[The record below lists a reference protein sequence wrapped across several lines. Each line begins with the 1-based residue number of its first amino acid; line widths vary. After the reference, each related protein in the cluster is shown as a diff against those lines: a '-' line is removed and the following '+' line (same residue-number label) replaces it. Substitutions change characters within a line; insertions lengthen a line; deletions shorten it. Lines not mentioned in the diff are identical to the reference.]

1 MPTRLLR
8 WRASA
13 SSSSFAKSSPSTRT
27 IPPVGRSRPATTLR
41 SVDLPEPDGPITATN
56 SPGRIPSVTPA
67 SAATV
72 AWPDAYVRSRPSA
85 STARGAFTV
94 VKSAR
99 RVRPS
104 ARAGD
109 QARDAE
115 AHSERRRDLLR
126 RRRLVY
132 RGGRGA
138 QYRSSAVGDP
148 FQIRRAQPLAHTYDR
163 SDPHVHRGRRA
174 HCDRR
179 GAARPH
185 SRRDRAD
192 PERDASLARG
202 EAGKEHDALVHP
214 RARGDADRGLAPAAD
229 EDRGDGHGEEPG
241 GQCDEVRKGRGAA

>member
-13 SSSSFAKSSPSTRT
+13 SSSSFARSSPSTRT
-27 IPPVGRSRPATTLR
+27 VPPVGRSRPATTL
-41 SVDLPEPDGPITATN
+41 SNVDLPEPDGPITATN
-56 SPGRIPSVTPA
+56 SPRRIPSVTPA

-72 AWPDAYVRSRPSA
+72 AWPDAYVRSRPTA
-85 STARGAFTV
+85 STASGAFTV

-109 QARDAE
+109 QTRDAE
-115 AHSERRRDLLR
+115 AHQERRRDLLR
-126 RRRLVY
+126 RRRLVH

-148 FQIRRAQPLAHTYDR
+148 FQIRRAQPLAHAHDR
-163 SDPHVHRGRRA
+163 SDPHVYGGRRA

-192 PERDASLARG
+192 PERHAPLAWG
-202 EAGKEHDALVHP
+202 EAGKE
-214 RARGDADRGLAPAAD
+214 
-229 EDRGDGHGEEPG
+229 
-241 GQCDEVRKGRGAA
+241 